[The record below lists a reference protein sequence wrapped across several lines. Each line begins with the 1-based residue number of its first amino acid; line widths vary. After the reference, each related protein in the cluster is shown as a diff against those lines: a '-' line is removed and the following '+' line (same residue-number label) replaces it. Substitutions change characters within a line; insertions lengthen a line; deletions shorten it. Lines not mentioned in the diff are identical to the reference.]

1 MLLTVTG
8 TETGGLPSKRATDKP
23 RSAVVI
29 NPTKVVDL
37 VDRRRRI
44 IDALAGAGWPEPAWF
59 ETTRDDGGF
68 GQTKQ
73 AVAEGAEVVFA
84 CGGDGT
90 VMACLSA
97 LVGTDVALAV
107 LPAGTGNLLAANL
120 GLPDDPAAGVEVAV
134 KMGRRKI
141 DVGIVGDRAF
151 AVMAGMGF
159 DAAMVGEAPER
170 LKRILGWPAYAV
182 SAAKNLRAGPMRVE
196 VTLDNRPPMRRR
208 ARSVL
213 IANVGRLQ
221 AGIRLLTDAE
231 PDDGLF
237 DVALITPRKLRH
249 WAVLAF
255 AVITRRDKTPRME
268 VYRARRV
275 EVVSDRP
282 QPRQL
287 DGDVIEPAEKL
298 SVYLEH
304 EALWLCVPQPEDAPD
319 LAEGHP

>member
-1 MLLTVTG
+1 MDGHEAGMLPTM
-8 TETGGLPSKRATDKP
+8 PKADKP

-29 NPTKVVDL
+29 NPTKVVDQA
-37 VDRRRRI
+37 DRRRRI
-44 IDALAGAGWPEPAWF
+44 NDALAAAGWPEPAWF
-59 ETTRDDGGF
+59 ETTKDDGGY
-68 GQTKQ
+68 GQTQQ
-73 AVAEGAEVVFA
+73 AVADGAQVVFA

-141 DVGIVGDRAF
+141 DVGVVGDRAF

-159 DAAMVGEAPER
+159 DAAMVAEAPER

-182 SAAKNLRAGPMRVE
+182 SAARNLRAGPMRVE
-196 VTLDNRPPMRRR
+196 VRLDDRPPLHRK
-208 ARSVL
+208 AKSVL

-237 DVALITPRKLRH
+237 DIALITPRTLRH

-255 AVITRRDKTPRME
+255 AVLARRDKTPRME

-275 EVVSDRP
+275 EVISDRP

-298 SVYLEH
+298 SVHMRH
-304 EALWLCVPQPEDAPD
+304 EALWLCVPQPGQAPD

>member
-1 MLLTVTG
+1 VTG
-8 TETGGLPSKRATDKP
+8 Q

-37 VDRRRRI
+37 DDRRRLI
-44 IDALAGAGWPEPAWF
+44 CEALAGAGWSEPMWL
-59 ETTRDDGGF
+59 ETTRDDTGAK
-68 GQTKQ
+68 QTRQ
-73 AVAEGAEVVFA
+73 AVDAGVDVVFA

-90 VMACLSA
+90 VMACVGA
-97 LVGTDVALAV
+97 LVGTEVALAV

-120 GLPDDPAAGVEVAV
+120 GLPDDPVAGVEVAV

-141 DVGIVGDRAF
+141 DVGVVGDRAF

-159 DAAMVGEAPER
+159 DAAMVAGAPER
-170 LKRILGWPAYAV
+170 LKARLGWPAYAV
-182 SAAKNLRAGPMRVE
+182 SAARNLRARPMRVE
-196 VTLDNRPPMRRR
+196 VRLDDRPPIRRR

-213 IANVGRLQ
+213 VANVGRLQ

-231 PDDGLF
+231 PDDGLL

-249 WAVLAF
+249 WAVLALSVLF
-255 AVITRRDKTPRME
+255 RRDRTPRME

-275 EVVSDRP
+275 EVTSDRP

-287 DGDVIEPAEKL
+287 DGDVIESSDTL
-298 SVYLEH
+298 SVHIKH
-304 EALWLCVPQPEDAPD
+304 EALWLCVPQPEESRD

>member
-1 MLLTVTG
+1 MLLAVPI
-8 TETGGLPSKRATDKP
+8 TEKP

-44 IDALAGAGWPEPAWF
+44 IGALAAAGWPEPSWF
-59 ETTRDDGGF
+59 ETTKDDGGY

-73 AVAEGAEVVFA
+73 AVAEGAELIFA

-97 LVGTDVALAV
+97 LVGTEVALAV

-120 GLPDDPAAGVEVAV
+120 GLPDDPEAGVEVAV

-141 DVGIVGDRAF
+141 DVGVVGDRAF

-170 LKRILGWPAYAV
+170 LKKILGWAAYAV
-182 SAAKNLRAGPMRVE
+182 SAAKNLRGGAMRVE
-196 VTLDNRPPMRRR
+196 IRLDDRRPMHRK
-208 ARSVL
+208 AKSVL

-237 DVALITPRKLRH
+237 DVALLTPGKLRH
-249 WAVLAF
+249 WVVLAF
-255 AVITRRDKTPRME
+255 AVLTRRDRTPRME

-275 EVVSDRP
+275 EVISDRP

-298 SVYLEH
+298 SVH
-304 EALWLCVPQPEDAPD
+304 MRHQALWLCVPQPEDAPD